1 MNKDLY
7 KKCLNDYEYLN
18 KGYVNSDDENNKIK
32 YFIDDGKVIGYKKD
46 YFDRIIPKNCIQNN
60 INYIVI
66 GHIFNTPLEK
76 GDIPNDVTHLTFAD
90 LYNQPL
96 KKGVIPNSVTHLKF
110 GNNFNQPL
118 KKGVIPNSVT
128 HLEFGFCFNQPLNNK
143 NLPIYLIELIS
154 FNPTYNTKLLNINN
168 ILFGNLLFSNLLIH
182 PNDDFL
188 IKYDYGNIDIG
199 LNDKNK
205 LNEYIDNNLTKDK
218 LIGSIIFQELLEKVY
233 EPKRLLKICN
243 DYDIDLSILIN
254 IY

>member
-18 KGYVNSDDENNKIK
+18 KGYINLDSDNENNKIK

-96 KKGVIPNSVTHLKF
+96 KKGVIPNSVTHL
-110 GNNFNQPL
+110 
-118 KKGVIPNSVT
+118 
-128 HLEFGFCFNQPLNNK
+128 EFGFCFNQPLNNK

-154 FNPTYNTKLLNINN
+154 FNPIYNTKLLNINN